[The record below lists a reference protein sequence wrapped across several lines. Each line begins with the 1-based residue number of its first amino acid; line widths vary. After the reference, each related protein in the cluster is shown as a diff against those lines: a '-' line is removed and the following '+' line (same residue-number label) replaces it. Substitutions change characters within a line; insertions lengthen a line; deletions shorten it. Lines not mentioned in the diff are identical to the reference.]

1 LVLQDFKVNEAGSKT
16 SGLAMKSY
24 FYADEDNNPIG
35 PVSGD
40 DLVELHRTGQIEA
53 TTLVTLQ
60 EHEDWQPL
68 HVYELGND
76 HVTDETSSD
85 KSICQACGE
94 KIKETVFGSNFK
106 LGKKK
111 LAIINLYHSEVASER
126 CDKCGEGLFVKYKDM
141 LIEEKKSLESDLRKE
156 LRTVPILSLQSPLN
170 WDYSVCGLVTA
181 QSTSG
186 TGALSDLT
194 STFTDFFGAQ
204 SKTYNEKI
212 KRGEEMCKAI
222 LRREAVELGGNAV
235 IAADIDYAEVG
246 GGRAMLMICM
256 TGTAVLLKNPEILG
270 EVACLSFAG
279 LEKTTERLHYLANF
293 VLPDF

>member
-1 LVLQDFKVNEAGSKT
+1 
-16 SGLAMKSY
+16 
-24 FYADEDNNPIG
+24 
-35 PVSGD
+35 
-40 DLVELHRTGQIEA
+40 
-53 TTLVTLQ
+53 
-60 EHEDWQPL
+60 
-68 HVYELGND
+68 
-76 HVTDETSSD
+76 
-85 KSICQACGE
+85 
-94 KIKETVFGSNFK
+94 
-106 LGKKK
+106 
-111 LAIINLYHSEVASER
+111 
-126 CDKCGEGLFVKYKDM
+126 VKYKDM